1 MWPHLLPRW
10 PAWLFRA
17 APGWWQQGHPHVPV
31 RTVCAPGA
39 TVEQRRRP
47 GGPWGVQGASPL
59 AHRGCSS
66 ASSHP
71 DDVPLTTER
80 YPVQRLPFAVVSEED
95 LAAFELIL
103 PGRVVTGAEELA
115 AVNVDWLRTMRG
127 RSKVLLKPRTTE
139 EVSRILRY
147 CHERNLAVTP
157 QGGNTGM
164 VGGSV
169 PVFDEIVLSTSLMNQ
184 VVHFHSVSGV
194 LVCQAGCVLE
204 DLSQYL
210 EDRDFIMPLDL
221 GSKGSCHIGG
231 NVATNAGGLR
241 VLRYG
246 SLHGTVLGLE
256 VVLADGTILN
266 CLTSLRKDN
275 TGYDLK
281 QLFIGSEGTLGVITA
296 VSILCPPKPKAVNV
310 AFLGCP
316 GFTEVLQTF
325 SSCKGM
331 LGEILSAFEFMDAEC
346 MRLVGQH
353 LSLTCPVRESLFYVL
368 VETSGSSAEHDSVKL
383 DAFLEHALGCGLVTA
398 GTVATDQRKM
408 KMLWALRERITEAL
422 SRDGYVYKY
431 DISLPVERLYD
442 LVTDL
447 RTRLGPSAKTV
458 VGYGHLG
465 DGNLHL
471 NVTAEAFSPQL
482 LGALEPHVYEWTA
495 AQRGSVSAE
504 HGLGFRKRD
513 ALGYS
518 KPPAAVRLMRG
529 LKALLDPKGILNPYK
544 TLPSRA

>member
-1 MWPHLLPRW
+1 MGPGLLPRW
-10 PAWLFRA
+10 PAWLFKV
-17 APGWWQQGHPHVPV
+17 APGWWWKGYSHALV
-31 RTVCAPGA
+31 RTACTPGG

-47 GGPWGVQGASPL
+47 GGSRWVRRASPL
-59 AHRGCSS
+59 ACRSFS
-66 ASSHP
+66 ASKHP
-71 DDVPLTTER
+71 SEVMLTQER
-80 YPVQRLPFAVVSEED
+80 YPVRRLPFAVVSEED
-95 LAAFELIL
+95 LATFEGIL
-103 PGRVVTGAEELA
+103 PGRVVTSPEELA
-115 AVNVDWLRTMRG
+115 AVNVDWLRTVRG
-127 RSKVLLKPRTTE
+127 CSKVLLKPQTTE
-139 EVSRILRY
+139 EVSQILRY

-157 QGGNTGM
+157 QGGNTSM

-169 PVFDEIVLSTSLMNQ
+169 PVFDEVVLSTALMNQ
-184 VVHFHSVSGV
+184 VVSFHSVSGI
-194 LVCQAGCVLE
+194 LVCQAGCILE

-210 EDRDFIMPLDL
+210 EDRDFVMPLDL
-221 GSKGSCHIGG
+221 GAKGSCHIGG

-256 VVLADGTILN
+256 VVLADGTVLN

-296 VSILCPPKPKAVNV
+296 VSILCPTKPKAVNV
-310 AFLGCP
+310 AFLGRL
-316 GFTEVLQTF
+316 GRLTSGDGQVWEGQTHAQT
-325 SSCKGM
+325 
-331 LGEILSAFEFMDAEC
+331 SAHWLFLFI
-346 MRLVGQH
+346 
-353 LSLTCPVRESLFYVL
+353 PESPFYVL
-368 VETSGSSAEHDSVKL
+368 VETSGSSGEHDGEKL
-383 DAFLEHALGCGLVTA
+383 DGFLEHAMGSGMVTD

-408 KMLWALRERITEAL
+408 KTLWALRERITEAL

-447 RTRLGPSAKTV
+447 RARLGASAKTV

-471 NVTAEAFSPQL
+471 NVTGEAFSPQL
-482 LGALEPHVYEWTA
+482 LGALEPYVYEWTA

-513 ALGYS
+513 VISYS
-518 KPPAAVRLMRG
+518 KPPAAVQLMSG
-529 LKALLDPKGILNPYK
+529 LKALMDPKGILNPYK
-544 TLPSRA
+544 TLPSQA